1 MKKIMMFA
9 AIAVAALSSCS
20 NSEVVDMSAGN
31 AIGFETYVGKATTKG
46 TPVSGGTFADTS
58 TMRVWGCTSADQL
71 GTDYTAVTG
80 LIPNLSS
87 GTKVSKAGAYGAIL
101 LWHIGKPM
109 WHTLSSLARLSSTI
123 PASLITRGNLHI

>member
-46 TPVSGGTFADTS
+46 TLFQEDVCRYFD
-58 TMRVWGCTSADQL
+58 
-71 GTDYTAVTG
+71 
-80 LIPNLSS
+80 I
-87 GTKVSKAGAYGAIL
+87 
-101 LWHIGKPM
+101 
-109 WHTLSSLARLSSTI
+109 
-123 PASLITRGNLHI
+123 